1 MAELRADIVSEFRGK
16 KAFKEATTA
25 SSLLE
30 KGVKRLGAQLAL
42 TFGATQLLK
51 FAKNAAKAFVEDDKA
66 ATQLATSVKNLGL
79 AFETPRIEQ
88 FISGLARV
96 SGVADD
102 QLRPAMQKLLQT
114 TGSVAKSQELLT
126 QALDISRGSG
136 VAYETVVN
144 DLSMAY
150 VGQTRGLRKYYLG
163 LSQAELKTMSFAD
176 VQAKLTK
183 QFTGANAVYL
193 ETYAGKIG
201 ILSNA
206 ANEAEESIGKGLV
219 DALALVSGGGNSIQ
233 PLADSMQEFGV
244 WLGDAIYGLG
254 IMVTQLKSLPGGS
267 LLGGIEGDGFLKT
280 YSPLVRALD
289 QFSKMGAAARPLEGR
304 ITEHMGRLGNPAN
317 ATRAR
322 IESEAEKRAKILLN
336 MKKKELDAQKK
347 QNALTKASKVLDLD
361 RISVTAALRGQIS
374 ETDRLSLQLQLALLD
389 KNDSQA
395 MKLSAE
401 LSEAVKRQNDLKAAL
416 LATPEAP
423 NPYRNWVAPT
433 FTMPTFTMPT
443 FNVPSGGIAPRAAND
458 YLGLGAI
465 GAGST
470 ADTIL
475 NVVVNVDG
483 DPVANAITSAQVN
496 QSLSGTFSDV
506 SRYNGRGAPSIK

>member
-1 MAELRADIVSEFRGK
+1 MAELRIPIITEFKGK
-16 KAFKEATTA
+16 KAFKEANTA
-25 SSLLE
+25 TSTLQ
-30 KGVKRLGAQLAL
+30 KGVKKLGAQLAI

-51 FAKNAAKAFVEDDKA
+51 FAKNAAKAFIEDDKA
-66 ATQLATSVKNLGL
+66 ASQLAISVKNLGL

-176 VQAKLTK
+176 VQSKLTK

-322 IESEAEKRAKILLN
+322 IESEAEKRAKTLLN

-389 KNDSQA
+389 KNESQA
-395 MKLSAE
+395 LKLSAE
-401 LSEAVKRQNDLKAAL
+401 LTEATKRQNELKTAL
-416 LATPEAP
+416 LTTPEAP
-423 NPYRNWVAPT
+423 NPYRNW
-433 FTMPTFTMPT
+433 MPPA
-443 FNVPSGGIAPRAAND
+443 FNVPTGGMGSTIAAD
-458 YLGLGAI
+458 YLGI
-465 GAGST
+465 GALGGANAAST
-470 ADTIL
+470 I
-475 NVVVNVDG
+475 NVIVNLDG
-483 DPVANAITSAQVN
+483 DVVGGAVTNTQVN